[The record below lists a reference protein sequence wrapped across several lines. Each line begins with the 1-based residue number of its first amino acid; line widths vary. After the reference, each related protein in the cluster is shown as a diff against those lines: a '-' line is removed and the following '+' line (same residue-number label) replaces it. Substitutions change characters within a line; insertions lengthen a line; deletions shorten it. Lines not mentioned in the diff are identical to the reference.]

1 MKHRIF
7 TLLLAVCMLLCA
19 LPVSADETTEPPA
32 EQVTEAP
39 ATEPEAT
46 TEEATEPTKAP
57 NYCGDAILW
66 AFSDGTLTL
75 TGTGKMD
82 DFPNGA
88 PWAEHKDQIRTVI
101 ISGGIT
107 YIGAYSFSDYDS
119 LTDVQFGKDVKEI
132 GERAFF
138 SCDGL
143 TKVSLP
149 ASFKVFGPASFMG
162 CSRLKEFHC
171 AGVFPTFRQNCL
183 WDTYVVIYFP
193 ASRPW
198 SLKYIKELEEAFHG
212 RIEFLASDGSD
223 PYEPTEA
230 PKETERPTE
239 EPTTEPATEATTEP
253 GTEPTTEPPTSEGA
267 TGEMTDHPGME
278 PENGHGGNGGGSKG
292 PERQDQTETKG
303 RSTFGLI
310 LLIVLLVGA
319 VGIFLIL
326 GKQVFTAGNKD
337 RYYR

>member
-7 TLLLAVCMLLCA
+7 ALMLAVMMLLCA
-19 LPVSADETTEPPA
+19 LPVSAEETTAPA
-32 EQVTEAP
+32 ETVTES
-39 ATEPEAT
+39 
-46 TEEATEPTKAP
+46 TEPTRAP

-82 DFPNGA
+82 DFPDGT
-88 PWAEHKDQIRTVI
+88 PWAEHKNQIKTVI

-107 YIGAYSFSDYDS
+107 YIGAYSFSDCDS

-183 WDTYVVIYFP
+183 WDTYAVIYFP

-212 RIEFLASDGSD
+212 RIEFLASDGTD

-230 PKETERPTE
+230 PIETEEPTEAPTE
-239 EPTTEPATEATTEP
+239 EPTETPTTVPTTEAPTEAPSEEVTEAPATEPETTP
-253 GTEPTTEPPTSEGA
+253 MGTGDPNEAPNHQEQ
-267 TGEMTDHPGME
+267 E
-278 PENGHGGNGGGSKG
+278 PEKEESQGGSKVG
-292 PERQDQTETKG
+292 
-303 RSTFGLI
+303 FI
-310 LLIVLLVGA
+310 LLIVLLIGVA
-319 VGIFLIL
+319 ALFLLL
-326 GKQVFTAGNKD
+326 GMQVFAGKNK
-337 RYYR
+337 RNHYR